1 MKTSPQT
8 PLATSVLQPLSLN
21 KDTEDEYYMRLAI
34 GDALVAAAEGNT
46 AVAAVIVRA
55 GKVLGLAH
63 ATQQTGKNPSQ
74 HAEINAI
81 GTACASLESADLSGT
96 SLYCTLEPCP
106 MCAWAIRVAGIK
118 RVVIGARYKDLNRTD
133 MGDYTFERFMAMM
146 NRPDI
151 ELVQG
156 VLTAECIALRKAWME
171 RTGRVV

>member
-1 MKTSPQT
+1 MTAVADAFFP
-8 PLATSVLQPLSLN
+8 PLPPNTQN
-21 KDTEDEYYMRLAI
+21 DDEHYMRLAI
-34 GDALVAAAEGNT
+34 ADALLAAAEGNT
-46 AVAAVIVRA
+46 AVAAVIVRK
-55 GKVLGLAH
+55 GQVLGLAH

-81 GTACASLESADLSGT
+81 GSACATLGSADLAGA

-118 RVVIGARYKDLNRTD
+118 RVVIGARYADLNRTD

-146 NRPDI
+146 NQPDI

-156 VLTAECIALRKAWME
+156 VLTAECTAFRKAWME

>member
-1 MKTSPQT
+1 MTATAAPLLHPPSP
-8 PLATSVLQPLSLN
+8 SSGS
-21 KDTEDEYYMRLAI
+21 EDEHFMRLAI
-34 GDALVAAAEGNT
+34 SDALIAAAEGNT
-46 AVAAVIVRA
+46 AVAAVIVRE
-55 GKVLGLAH
+55 GQVLGLAH
-63 ATQQTGKNPSQ
+63 ATQQTGKNPAQ

-81 GTACASLESADLSGT
+81 GSACSNLGSADLSGA

-118 RVVIGARYKDLNRTD
+118 RVVIGARYADLNRTD

-146 NRPDI
+146 KQPDI

-156 VLTAECIALRKAWME
+156 VLTAECIAFRKAWME